1 MPDDKAYN
9 LTAYDADTGKQ
20 VFYWPNVSAK
30 HLFVANEVIDHDDEQ
45 WIVIGVRNDT
55 TEKERRIDVR
65 LVKPPED

>member
-20 VFYWPNVSAK
+20 VFYWPSVSAK
-30 HLFVANEVIDHDDEQ
+30 HLFVASEVIDHDEEQ
-45 WIVIGVRNDT
+45 WIVVGVRDDT

-65 LVKPPED
+65 LVKPTED